1 MQFKKCFRGYNPQQV
16 DKYINETA
24 QKEKDIRIAQKQ
36 RIDQLTEEN
45 RLLTE
50 QVTQYQQDEQAISKS
65 LIETQKLVEEM
76 RGDAERFSQLV
87 LARAKLFYA
96 SWRAYSQT
104 LIATL
109 SPQEVENFN
118 KLQKKL
124 EFIINAY
131 EGKDVH
137 AETIQL
143 KERILNGKQP
153 QQCPANTE
161 QPAEDTNVTPTQ
173 TTMGVYKNPI
183 TAVEQAAQVIDL
195 RELATT
201 DLNLEEICKDLGLI

>member
-50 QVTQYQQDEQAISKS
+50 QVMQYQQDEQAISKS

-153 QQCPANTE
+153 QQCASTTA
-161 QPAEDTNVTPTQ
+161 QPAEDANVTPTQ